1 MRMRVWCLTIRVRKN
16 DEVDGKRLQRVLLDL
31 LMKSGIS
38 GATVWNGV
46 DGFGKRE
53 RSKVHIEGVSINM
66 PLMMEVIDEKTKLEP
81 LLQEIKRLVNDN
93 GLVTLHEIEAL

>member
-1 MRMRVWCLTIRVRKN
+1 MRVWCLTTRVRKN

-46 DGFGKRE
+46 DGFGKRG
-53 RSKVHIEGVSINM
+53 RSKVHIEGFSINM
-66 PLMMEVIDEKTKLEP
+66 PLMMEVIDEKTKLER

>member
-1 MRMRVWCLTIRVRKN
+1 MRVWCLTIRVRKN

-46 DGFGKRE
+46 DGFGKRG